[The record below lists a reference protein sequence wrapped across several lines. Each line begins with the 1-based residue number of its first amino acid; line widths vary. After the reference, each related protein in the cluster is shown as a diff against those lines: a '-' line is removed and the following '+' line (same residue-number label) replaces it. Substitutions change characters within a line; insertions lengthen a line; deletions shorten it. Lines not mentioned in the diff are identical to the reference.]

1 MSKPAA
7 ERCTTNH
14 VHLHIARQRKLGE
27 RMIADHDRPRRLD
40 LIVSGV
46 AFATLVAVSAA
57 YYFKLLPAFHLAGCF
72 A

>member
-1 MSKPAA
+1 MRKPAA
-7 ERCTTNH
+7 ERCTDAQRELH
-14 VHLHIARQRKLGE
+14 VARQRHLGE
-27 RMIADHDRPRRLD
+27 RMIGDHDRPRRLD

-46 AFATLVAVSAA
+46 AFIALVAVSAA